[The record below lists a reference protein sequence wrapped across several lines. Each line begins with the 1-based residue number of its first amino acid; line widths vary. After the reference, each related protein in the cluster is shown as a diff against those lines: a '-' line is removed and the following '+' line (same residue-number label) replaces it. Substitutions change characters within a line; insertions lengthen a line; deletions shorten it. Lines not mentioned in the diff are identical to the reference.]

1 LLQKHPLVATATAV
15 AAARHS
21 PPPQPR
27 SLRGF
32 IVVVSSSS
40 LPSPLSHPPLF
51 CDLFDC
57 CVCSV
62 VVSSP
67 LPHPVVAIL
76 PTASAIVIVVVV
88 VVIIVVI
95 VAVVIVVV
103 TYYPPLRVIC
113 LIVVCMSIA
122 ISSCSLLVRLLPLPN
137 RDKSDRRS
145 LSLLSLFISV
155 FVLLLARGA
164 SPAGR
169 SSLRQTSD
177 DDDTT
182 TNRPLPSHSAVVVV
196 ASSSPPRGGHFR
208 VTPSAHSSHEWPVDA
223 FPPFVAQFA

>member
-1 LLQKHPLVATATAV
+1 MLQNHHPLVATATAV

-40 LPSPLSHPPLF
+40 LPSPLFPTPLF

-62 VVSSP
+62 IVSSP

-76 PTASAIVIVVVV
+76 PTTSAIVIVVVV
-88 VVIIVVI
+88 IVVFVDVVI
-95 VAVVIVVV
+95 VNVA
-103 TYYPPLRVIC
+103 YYPPLHVIC

-122 ISSCSLLVRLLPLPN
+122 VSKGLFLFGVCLFFGCFLRFG
-137 RDKSDRRS
+137 KSW
-145 LSLLSLFISV
+145 
-155 FVLLLARGA
+155 
-164 SPAGR
+164 SPA
-169 SSLRQTSD
+169 
-177 DDDTT
+177 
-182 TNRPLPSHSAVVVV
+182 
-196 ASSSPPRGGHFR
+196 
-208 VTPSAHSSHEWPVDA
+208 
-223 FPPFVAQFA
+223 